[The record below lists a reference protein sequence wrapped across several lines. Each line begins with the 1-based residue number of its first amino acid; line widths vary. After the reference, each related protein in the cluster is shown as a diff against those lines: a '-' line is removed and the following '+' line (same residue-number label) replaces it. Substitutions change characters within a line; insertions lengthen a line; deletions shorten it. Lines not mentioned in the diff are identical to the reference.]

1 MESTRKERAPR
12 LCAVA
17 IGIAAAGILFGLALR
32 QAAADAPADA
42 PADTAAKRP
51 NVLIIYTDDQG
62 ALDANCYGSADLITP
77 NIDGL
82 ARRGVRF
89 TQMYAPSSVCSPSRA
104 GLMTG
109 RIPPRAG
116 VPGNC
121 SSMQGQAG
129 MPTEEVTIAE
139 MLRSAGYVTGH
150 VGKWHLGYTPETMPN
165 AQGFDYSFGHMGG
178 CIDNYSHFFYWAG
191 PNRHDLW
198 RNGEEVWYDGRF
210 FMDLITEE
218 CRQFLE
224 KNQDRAFFLYWA
236 INVPHY
242 PLQGT
247 DPWRKTY
254 EDLPSPR
261 KMYAA
266 FVSTMDERIGQV
278 LAKLDQLNL
287 RDKTLV
293 IFQSDQGH
301 STEERTFG
309 GGGNAGPYRGAKGC
323 FFEGGIRI
331 PSIVSLPG
339 VIPEGEVRHQMATGC
354 DWLPTIAAICR
365 VSPPRVKLD
374 GRCLLE
380 VILSAQAPS
389 PHQKFY
395 WQLGRGAR
403 AQWAVREG
411 DWKLL
416 GNPRDSSNKA
426 PLTKDDQRFLSNLAE
441 DVSEMKNLA
450 ADHPEVVER
459 LSRLHDQYVADIGI
473 EE

>member
-1 MESTRKERAPR
+1 MRSTRRR
-12 LCAVA
+12 VTLTCLAVA
-17 IGIAAAGILFGLALR
+17 IGISAGGLFVLGARQVSAEAARG
-32 QAAADAPADA
+32 
-42 PADTAAKRP
+42 P

-62 ALDANCYGSADLITP
+62 TLDANCYGSKDLVTP

-109 RIPPRAG
+109 RFPPRAG

-121 SSMQGQAG
+121 PSMIGQPG
-129 MPTEEVTIAE
+129 MPTQEVTIAE
-139 MLRSAGYVTGH
+139 MLKAAGYVTGH

-165 AQGFDYSFGHMGG
+165 GQGFDYSFGHMGG

-198 RNGEEVWYDGRF
+198 RNGQEVWEEGRF

-218 CRQFLE
+218 AEQFLE
-224 KNQDRAFFLYWA
+224 KNKDRRFFLYWA

-247 DPWRKTY
+247 EKWRRTY
-254 EDLPSPR
+254 QDLPAPR
-261 KMYAA
+261 NMYAA
-266 FVSTMDERIGQV
+266 FVSTMDERIGRV
-278 LAKLDQLNL
+278 LATLDELGL

-293 IFQSDQGH
+293 LFQSDQGH

-331 PSIVSLPG
+331 PSIVCLPG
-339 VIPEGEVRHQMATGC
+339 TVPEGEVRDQMATGC
-354 DWLPTIAAICR
+354 DWLPTLAEICG
-365 VSPPRVKLD
+365 VALPEAELD
-374 GRCLLE
+374 GKSLLP
-380 VILSAQAPS
+380 VIMSPDAPS
-389 PHQKFY
+389 PHETFY
-395 WQLGRGAR
+395 WQLGRGPR

-416 GNPRDSSNKA
+416 GNPRDTSNRA
-426 PLTKDDQRFLSNLAE
+426 PLTKDDKLFLSNLAE
-441 DVSEMKNLA
+441 DVTEMENLA
-450 ADHPEVVER
+450 KEHPDVVER
-459 LSRLHDQYVADIGI
+459 LQALQGQFVKDMGAD
-473 EE
+473 E